1 MNKTLPVV
9 VLLILAG
16 ISSVQGEAPELRNV
30 MPNSWKKLI
39 RLSPEEIE
47 DNKSLLKETGE
58 IVLYKRNVGSINFA
72 PDYFFVYKQS
82 AGTDWFYRII
92 YTNNPVPNFTSF
104 ATSFWQFLV
113 FNGRILFDIPYNG
126 WMTGRYTYGVFVSID
141 IIMKDPGTIRGILIT
156 ELLIRRDEDDYSK
169 WGESAYRKRQLCG
182 TNRSRYYLMEDI
194 IARMAVGAR
203 YDEFYWAG
211 WPCLDIEASQCLVDP
226 NTPLRY
232 SLQNAFDGDPATSY
246 VENTEDDLMEFD
258 FTYATYEKI
267 KETAIINGYAQ
278 NQSLYIMNNRIKS
291 IGIETLE
298 WNEDRSY
305 LVYVLKSEELL
316 RDNFLSYQVFDVVL
330 PSKIKIKSI
339 YSGSKYNDTCIA
351 ELNIETDSG
360 WLFGDL
366 NE

>member
-1 MNKTLPVV
+1 MRLHKLVVITLFFAS
-9 VLLILAG
+9 ILPLHA
-16 ISSVQGEAPELRNV
+16 EAPELRNV

-92 YTNNPVPNFTSF
+92 YTDSPVPNFMSS

-126 WMTGRYTYGVFVSID
+126 WMTGRYTYGVFGSID

-169 WGESAYRKRQLCG
+169 WGESAYRKGQLCG

-226 NTPLRY
+226 NIPLRY

-246 VENTEDDLMEFD
+246 VENTEDDLMEIYFSGIKAD
-258 FTYATYEKI
+258 TNINKI
-267 KETAIINGYAQ
+267 ALINGYAQ
-278 NQSLYIMNNRIKS
+278 NFILYKNNNRLKKVAALKNIY
-291 IGIETLE
+291 ELE
-298 WNEDRSY
+298 DNNMGYQIIDNIS
-305 LVYVLKSEELL
+305 LSL
-316 RDNFLSYQVFDVVL
+316 RVQD
-330 PSKIKIKSI
+330 I
-339 YSGSKYNDTCIA
+339 YKGDKYNDTCIA
-351 ELNIETDSG
+351 EFDFFSKDG
-360 WLFGDL
+360 WLFGGI